1 MTTLIDSKQSVEK
14 INKFIMNKS
23 LGLPYDSINNASTE
37 EQVIIDKREDVS
49 LSVKYEDITIVSN
62 SVETP
67 KSANLAINQKRKSV
81 IDNYCTEILNVI
93 QNDVFEDGE
102 ISKSEIYIL
111 ENFNDENGEYIKT
124 ALMKIF
130 EENYGDEHIL
140 TGVLTMISAKSFEEM
155 EYQGPIIPL
164 ALLQHEDIYLRDK
177 AIQTYEIWN
186 SKKGIPILERLHCD
200 QKWLQDYVNDVIFYL
215 KRDGVD

>member
-1 MTTLIDSKQSVEK
+1 MANIVDSKQSVEK
-14 INKFIMNKS
+14 INKFFMYK
-23 LGLPYDSINNASTE
+23 LFGLPYDSKNNASTE
-37 EQVIIDKREDVS
+37 EQVVIDKKEDSS
-49 LSVKYEDITIVSN
+49 LSVKYEGEKIVSDSVEIPKSTN
-62 SVETP
+62 SV
-67 KSANLAINQKRKSV
+67 INQKRKSV
-81 IDNYCTEILNVI
+81 VENYCTEILNVI

-102 ISKSEIYIL
+102 ISKSEMYIL
-111 ENFNDENGEYIKT
+111 ENFNEQNGEYIKT

-140 TGVLTMISAKSFEEM
+140 TGVLTMISAKSYEEM

-164 ALLQHEDIYLRDK
+164 ALLQHEDIYLRDR

-186 SKKGIPILERLHCD
+186 SKKGIPILEKLQCD